1 VRFGMRAGRVRVA
14 FHLYST
20 AADVDLAVRAL
31 RG

>member
-1 VRFGMRAGRVRVA
+1 VRAGRVRVA

-20 AADVDLAVRAL
+20 ADDVDMAIGAL